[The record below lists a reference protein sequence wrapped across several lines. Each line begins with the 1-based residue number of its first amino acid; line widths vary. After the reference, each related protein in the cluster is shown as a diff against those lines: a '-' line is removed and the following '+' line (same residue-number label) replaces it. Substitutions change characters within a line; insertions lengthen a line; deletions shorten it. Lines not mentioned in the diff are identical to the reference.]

1 MSMAQTPAL
10 AGGWGGSFLPLHQP
24 IMQMPFARPRAIRLG
39 SAALNKNI
47 PPHLEQRFTKEQLES
62 LFQQFPASYAALTSP
77 QIHHPKRKV
86 TTTSVAPT
94 STTTTTTTTTTST
107 TTTTPQPSILPRR
120 RRPQGKDVP
129 KFYYGGIE
137 GREDYGVGPAED
149 DAVVLLVGLFNLL
162 AIVVYAASKFVM
174 GDRGGLSDR
183 VIQWQVQKVL
193 DELVIKVHSSQY
205 MANLLSRAMPPNVVS
220 LQEGRRVSGQTMN
233 SWISLLREKLK
244 TLSLHNASSEV
255 TEWLST
261 VKDQLMREIG
271 SSPAAMST
279 VQLHPQIYKPLKEI
293 YVTLTSEDGLR
304 QLLEFVTDGDET
316 GRSLDVMR
324 SGISGLLTTLSQLKL
339 SQMQSMLATL
349 TALGRAQQRIDIMP
363 MLTAAMRSQNWLEE
377 GSSDVETA
385 RVISEGDSFA
395 ETLAKYVVDSYRRP
409 KQQHLNENQNDQEDT
424 DTFGTLFEREPEGQ
438 AAPEEDS
445 DDERSIEKQDERRE
459 EQFSNRRP
467 PSHRRPPSSSSSLS
481 SQLMRR
487 QGTVRDDKTSAGPK
501 GHWTDRWFSL
511 VTQLSPVGLDITTLY
526 ARARARPRCL
536 RALLCRA
543 NNAWRQVGPVQASL
557 TPFTSVLVSWLL
569 EDTMPHSLGDSLIAV
584 RAGWMGKDCS
594 ILYPECPLQ
603 PDPHPAA
610 KEAITFFSRLQ
621 FAATSPPD
629 AAESPSGAQSGT
641 SEDIRPSSVDKPVS
655 GDRQTTDTLTER
667 VDYEHTPHEN
677 RGSRKPQPGLGS
689 SHEYPAPTPQPQFQH
704 HKDNQRPSHNQHHL
718 QGTEN
723 KHQVYPNRQ
732 LPSRD
737 EGTEENAAALQ
748 AYYNRYQGQG
758 PMVVPGSQYSSK
770 YGHFDDGQHR
780 NDEKLYDK
788 YDSPSINTAEGEI
801 SGSSSV
807 SGMALQD
814 RPTGNNNKVWE
825 EFFKA
830 GLYGGIVPQSPLN
843 IKDESSTS
851 SAPEKSIR
859 MPRPMKR
866 PMLSSL
872 NKIGALPPD
881 QPGFYP
887 NPGYGPYGNIN
898 KGSPKP
904 SRPHKRPYFTLRPKR
919 PQPTGSTL
927 SGSGVSSAKPFIK
940 KYKYG
945 LRRGLPATNV
955 NGYNAY
961 VSNSG
966 NIYQRQK
973 PWYAYI
979 DNSKNRSTQP
989 TPPKQATP
997 TTTTL
1002 SPTDHSLS
1010 PKDTDPFGPEDA
1022 VTDVLRNEL
1031 LYEYIRDR
1039 QGSIPVEDR
1048 RSLT

>member
-1 MSMAQTPAL
+1 MSIAQTPAL

-24 IMQMPFARPRAIRLG
+24 IMQMPFARPRAIRVG
-39 SAALNKNI
+39 SPALNKNI
-47 PPHLEQRFTKEQLES
+47 PPHLEHRFTKEQLES

-77 QIHHPKRKV
+77 QKHQKRKV

-94 STTTTTTTTTTST
+94 STTTTTTST
-107 TTTTPQPSILPRR
+107 TTTTPQPSVLPRR

-137 GREDYGVGPAED
+137 GREDYAVGPAED

-174 GDRGGLSDR
+174 GDRGSLSDR

-205 MANLLSRAMPPNVVS
+205 MANLLSRAMPPHVVS
-220 LQEGRRVSGQTMN
+220 LQEGRRVSGQTMT
-233 SWISLLREKLK
+233 SWISLLQEKLR
-244 TLSLHNASSEV
+244 TLSLRNASSEV

-279 VQLHPQIYKPLKEI
+279 VQLHPQIYKPLKQI
-293 YVTLTSEDGLR
+293 YLTLTSEDGLR
-304 QLLEFVTDGDET
+304 QLLEFVSEGDES
-316 GRSLDVMR
+316 GRSLDAVR
-324 SGISGLLTTLSQLKL
+324 SGISGMLTTLSQLRL
-339 SQMQSMLATL
+339 SQLQSMLATL
-349 TALGRAQQRIDIMP
+349 TALGRAQQRINIMP
-363 MLTAAMRSQNWLEE
+363 MLMAAMRSHNWLGE
-377 GSSDVETA
+377 GPDKDRSSDVETA

-395 ETLAKYVVDSYRRP
+395 ETLAKYVADSYRKP
-409 KQQHLNENQNDQEDT
+409 KQQHLNENERDREQT
-424 DTFGTLFEREPEGQ
+424 DTFGTLYETDH
-438 AAPEEDS
+438 EDHATEQDP
-445 DDERSIEKQDERRE
+445 DDQGSIEKQDERGE

-467 PSHRRPPSSSSSLS
+467 SHRRPSASS

-487 QGTVRDDKTSAGPK
+487 QGIVKDDNASGAPK

-526 ARARARPRCL
+526 ARARARPKCL

-629 AAESPSGAQSGT
+629 AAENPSGAQSGT
-641 SEDIRPSSVDKPVS
+641 SEDNPPPSADKPTS
-655 GDRQTTDTLTER
+655 NDRHTTDSSTER
-667 VDYEHTPHEN
+667 VDSEHTPDQN
-677 RGSRKPQPGLGS
+677 RGSRKPQPALGS
-689 SHEYPAPTPQPQFQH
+689 NHEHLAPTPQPQFQH
-704 HKDNQRPSHNQHHL
+704 HKDNPRPSHNQHHL

-723 KHQVYPNRQ
+723 KQQVYPNRQ
-732 LPSRD
+732 PPLRD
-737 EGTEENAAALQ
+737 EGAEENAAALQ
-748 AYYNRYQGQG
+748 AYYNRYKGQG

-770 YGHFDDGQHR
+770 YGHFDDGQRR

-788 YDSPSINTAEGEI
+788 YDSPSTNTAEGEI
-801 SGSSSV
+801 SGSNSV

-851 SAPEKSIR
+851 SAPEKSTR

-872 NKIGALPPD
+872 NKIGALLPD
-881 QPGFYP
+881 QPSFYP
-887 NPGYGPYGNIN
+887 NSGYGPYGNMN

-919 PQPTGSTL
+919 PQPTGSTS
-927 SGSGVSSAKPFIK
+927 SGSNVSSAKPFIK

-979 DNSKNRSTQP
+979 DNTKYRSTPP
-989 TPPKQATP
+989 TPPRQTTP

-1002 SPTDHSLS
+1002 SPTGHSLA
-1010 PKDTDPFGPEDA
+1010 PKDTAPFGPEDA

-1039 QGSIPVEDR
+1039 QGSIPLEDK